1 MKAFVQ
7 IYTKGSPM
15 IKFIL
20 GIIVMFPHTLF
31 ANAYIDLLRE
41 ETPSLWVSLFALA
54 IISMMSLYL
63 SSEQLKEL
71 DKKHKL
77 ILQKEKE
84 IEKKQQF
91 ILEFMGEK
99 IETSTKGI
107 VKSRKNLEKNLFVE
121 NNPSRLKQEIA
132 KFQEN
137 EALLLDATEELI
149 DFLKIKSGTLVLK
162 EESYKLSNILNETL
176 SIVHNDLQR
185 TKTELIYDISPSVS
199 EVLIGDSRRLEQ
211 MISTLLIDALEHDK
225 MHGEIIL
232 KISLETKKEKKLT
245 IDILNKDKVMLKE
258 EIAVLLENYTLK
270 EEYKS
275 QEKLY
280 MYIAYQLIVQ
290 MKGDMK
296 IISSRERGTQYHIE
310 IPYRPSF
317 SVLERIKTL
326 QTYDGKRIL
335 LGIDSVNL
343 AKVIIKR
350 LEEAGV
356 TVTTWDSKQG
366 NNVLPN
372 VLKYDACIF
381 DSTLLTKN
389 EMSKL
394 ELLNRNEKQNIFILK
409 NIYDNKEDKRLLQP
423 YHVIY
428 KPLLNTQIANI
439 LECAFIQKAGTDSI
453 EIKDSPMD
461 DRSYEPTLL
470 KNTEGITRESFKQ
483 FSHLHILIVEDNSM
497 NQKILKGVFSQSGM
511 TLSIANNGLEAL
523 KEVEKNSELD
533 LIFMDTNMPVMDG
546 YEATKKIRLLRN
558 INTLP
563 IIAIDSI
570 GFRKGTADVSGINAF
585 LHKPFQIGQ
594 LYTAL
599 ATYTSY
605 KHSTVKHV
613 TYKLKKFEPN
623 NDILDIQKGIS
634 HANTAIFYKEVLR
647 ETLVTLQES
656 DTTLESY
663 ITNRDYKSLKSF
675 VMDTLSL
682 TEIIGA
688 NGLRKILTE
697 IIQTFDYK
705 QENSLPEYVPLY
717 QKELSIL
724 HSEINRYLKT

>member
-7 IYTKGSPM
+7 IYTKGSAM
-15 IKFIL
+15 IKLTL
-20 GIIVMFPHTLF
+20 GIFVLFPHTLF
-31 ANAYIDLLRE
+31 ANAYIDLLTQE
-41 ETPSLWVSLFALA
+41 IPSLWVSLFALA

-71 DKKHKL
+71 HKKHKL
-77 ILQKEKE
+77 ILEKEKE

-107 VKSRKNLEKNLFVE
+107 IKSRKNLEKNLFVE
-121 NNPSRLKQEIA
+121 NNPSRLKQEIV

-162 EESYKLSNILNETL
+162 EESYKVSNILNETL
-176 SIVHNDLQR
+176 SIVHDDLQR
-185 TKTELIYDISPSVS
+185 AQTELIYDISPNVS

-211 MISTLLIDALEHDK
+211 IISTLLLNALEQGKIHS
-225 MHGEIIL
+225 EIIL
-232 KISLETKKEKKLT
+232 KISLETKKSKKLT
-245 IDILNKDKVMLKE
+245 IDIFNKQKVMLKE

-275 QEKLY
+275 QDKLY
-280 MYIAYQLIVQ
+280 MYIAYQLIAQ
-290 MKGDMK
+290 MKGD
-296 IISSRERGTQYHIE
+296 IRITSSKENGTQYHME
-310 IPYRPSF
+310 LPYRPSF
-317 SVLERIKTL
+317 SLLKRIKTL
-326 QTYDGKRIL
+326 KTYDRKRIF
-335 LGIDSVNL
+335 LGIDNVNL
-343 AKVIIKR
+343 SKVIVKR
-350 LEEAGV
+350 LEEADV
-356 TVTTWDSKQG
+356 AVTTWNSKQED
-366 NNVLPN
+366 NVLPN
-372 VLKYDACIF
+372 VLNYDACIF
-381 DSTLLTKN
+381 DGALLNKN
-389 EMSKL
+389 LMSKL
-394 ELLNRNEKQNIFILK
+394 ELLNTREKQNIFILK
-409 NIYDNKEDKRLLQP
+409 NLYENKDDKILLRSYQ
-423 YHVIY
+423 VIY
-428 KPLLNTQIANI
+428 KPLLNTQISNI
-439 LECAFIQKAGTDSI
+439 LECALVQKDGTDCI
-453 EIKDSPMD
+453 EIKDNPID
-461 DRSYEPTLL
+461 DKVYQPTLL

-558 INTLP
+558 INMLP

-613 TYKLKKFEPN
+613 THKLKKYEPN
-623 NDILDIQKGIS
+623 KDILDIQKGIS

-647 ETLVTLQES
+647 ETFVTLKES
-656 DTTLESY
+656 GTTLEVY
-663 ITNRDYKSLKSF
+663 IAKRDYKPLKSF
-675 VMDTLSL
+675 VLDTLSL
-682 TEIIGA
+682 AEIIGA
-688 NGLRKILTE
+688 SGLRKILIE
-697 IIQTFDYK
+697 MMQTFDYK
-705 QENSLPEYVPLY
+705 QENSLPDYIPLY
-717 QKELSIL
+717 KKELKVL
-724 HSEINRYLKT
+724 KSEINTYLKT